1 MEILKRPF
9 MTEKTLALAHRGY
22 YTFVVSQKSNK
33 GQIAEAVGRQYNVKI
48 LDVRTMIMHGK
59 VRRVGKKM
67 KMVTKP
73 NWKKAI
79 VRVAP
84 GQKIDAFDVQQET
97 PRDSR
102 GKEKK

>member
-1 MEILKRPF
+1 MEILKRPL
-9 MTEKTLALAHRGY
+9 MTEKTLAIARGGY

-33 GQIAEAVGRQYNVKI
+33 AQIAQAVSKQYNVKI
-48 LDVRTMIMHGK
+48 TDVRTAIMHGK

-67 KMVTKP
+67 KIRIKP

-84 GQKIDAFDVQQET
+84 GQKIDAFDVSHEQ
-97 PRDSR
+97 
-102 GKEKK
+102 EKK

>member
-9 MTEKTLALAHRGY
+9 MTEKTLALASRGY

-33 GQIAEAVGRQYNVKI
+33 AQIAKAVSKQYNVKI
-48 LDVRTMIMHGK
+48 IDVRTAIMHGK

-67 KMVTKP
+67 KTIAKP

-79 VRVAP
+79 VKVAP
-84 GQKIDAFDVQQET
+84 GQKIDAFDVAQET